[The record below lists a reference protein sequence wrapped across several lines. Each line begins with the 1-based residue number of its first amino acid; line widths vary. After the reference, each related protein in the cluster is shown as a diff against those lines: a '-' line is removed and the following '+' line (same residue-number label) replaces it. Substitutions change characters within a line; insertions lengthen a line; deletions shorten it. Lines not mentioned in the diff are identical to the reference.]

1 MPRMTL
7 AILSALPEEQQG
19 VIDLLTDPPSG
30 SPHARQHIRCGGRDF
45 WCGHFASQSGPQ
57 PVVLALAGI
66 GKVAAATTATV
77 LVERFGVRQIVFTG
91 VAGGLGAGVRVGDV
105 VVGSGFVQHDMD
117 ASPLFPRHEVP
128 LYGRSE
134 FAAHAAL
141 TTQLHAAATQ
151 FCADVPGQLD
161 AAVLARLGVSL
172 PRVHQGVLIAGDR
185 FVATAAESQALR
197 DALPAA
203 LAVDMES
210 AAVAQVCHDFG
221 IPFAAM
227 RTVSDRADATAHVD
241 FPQFLSQL
249 AAPYA
254 RGIMALLLRS
264 LYKK

>member
-1 MPRMTL
+1 MTL

-19 VIDLLTDPPSG
+19 VIDLLTDPP
-30 SPHARQHIRCGGRDF
+30 HARQHIRCGGRDF
-45 WCGHFASQSGPQ
+45 WCGHFGAQ

-91 VAGGLGAGVRVGDV
+91 VAGGLGAGVQVGDV

-141 TTQLHAAATQ
+141 TTPLLAAATQ
-151 FCADVPGQLD
+151 FCGEVPRRLD
-161 AAVLARLGVSL
+161 AAVLALLGGGR

-210 AAVAQVCHDFG
+210 AAVAQVCHDYG

-241 FPQFLSQL
+241 FPQFLTQL

-254 RGIMALLLRS
+254 RGIMALFLQS
-264 LYKK
+264 LYKT

>member
-1 MPRMTL
+1 M
-7 AILSALPEEQQG
+7 
-19 VIDLLTDPPSG
+19 
-30 SPHARQHIRCGGRDF
+30 
-45 WCGHFASQSGPQ
+45 
-57 PVVLALAGI
+57 
-66 GKVAAATTATV
+66 
-77 LVERFGVRQIVFTG
+77 FTG

-151 FCADVPGQLD
+151 FCANAPGQLD

-241 FPQFLSQL
+241 FPQFLNQL